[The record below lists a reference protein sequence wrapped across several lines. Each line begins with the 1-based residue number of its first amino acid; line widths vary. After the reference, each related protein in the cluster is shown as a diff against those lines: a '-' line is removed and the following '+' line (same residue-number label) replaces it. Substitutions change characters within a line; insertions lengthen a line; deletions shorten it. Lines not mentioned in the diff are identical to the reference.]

1 MAPRHTRGSGHDF
14 DDSLGTDRG
23 HLRGR
28 VAVTVNAE
36 LTMLYWGIGRRVRED
51 VLGSEKPEYGRV
63 VVERLA
69 ERLTARFG
77 RGYSWSSLFRMMRF
91 AAIYESRE
99 ILAPLVPILT
109 WSHFLQL
116 IALSDADERARR
128 RAADRPDPVH
138 EQGASA
144 DRPARP
150 RPRRDPCRPLHHR
163 VPARRD
169 AAPSRGNRRAV
180 GSGGGVRRGLNPARY
195 APACMKYRAVLYSMC
210 EPLSHDSRGGAL
222 VRDRPMER
230 SEPAYELADVRS
242 AFSEG
247 RFQVTGRVSTH
258 MDRRGWSRSTIGS
271 CVALL
276 SRADFHKSQRHLTR
290 PGAWLGVYKPAFG
303 GERLYVKFTPLE
315 GGECYLVLSFCGDG
329 EEH

>member
-138 EQGASA
+138 EQGPQQTALLGL
-144 DRPARP
+144 D
-150 RPRRDPCRPLHHR
+150 H
-163 VPARRD
+163 
-169 AAPSRGNRRAV
+169 GEIRA
-180 GSGGGVRRGLNPARY
+180 ARY
-195 APACMKYRAVLYSMC
+195 ITESLRDEMQRRLAATAGQL
-210 EPLSHDSRGGAL
+210 GAG
-222 VRDRPMER
+222 
-230 SEPAYELADVRS
+230 
-242 AFSEG
+242 EG
-247 RFQVTGRVSTH
+247 
-258 MDRRGWSRSTIGS
+258 
-271 CVALL
+271 
-276 SRADFHKSQRHLTR
+276 
-290 PGAWLGVYKPAFG
+290 
-303 GERLYVKFTPLE
+303 
-315 GGECYLVLSFCGDG
+315 
-329 EEH
+329 